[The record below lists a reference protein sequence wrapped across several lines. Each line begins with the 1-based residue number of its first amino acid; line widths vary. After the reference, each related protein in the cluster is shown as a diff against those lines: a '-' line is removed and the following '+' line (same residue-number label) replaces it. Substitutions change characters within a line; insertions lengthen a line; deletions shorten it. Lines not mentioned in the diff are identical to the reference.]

1 MGRSTGRMNHF
12 QAMFRNL
19 IKKIFSAG
27 RRGQVDYSSKNVL
40 VVDDGEVER
49 KFVSHSL
56 ERLGFKVVTVE
67 DGFIALDV
75 IKKQPVD
82 LVILDFYMP
91 KMNGKAICSALKADP
106 QTRNIP
112 VIFLTGSA
120 SPKDIIDC
128 YEVGAEYFLTKP
140 ISSNQL
146 VKQVESIF
154 SELQADVD
162 PVL

>member
-1 MGRSTGRMNHF
+1 MF
-12 QAMFRNL
+12 QAL

-27 RRGQVDYSSKNVL
+27 KRARTDFASKNIL

-49 KFVSHSL
+49 KFISHAL
-56 ERLGFKVVTVE
+56 EKLGFNVIAVE
-67 DGFIALDV
+67 DGFVALDV
-75 IKKQPVD
+75 IKKQPMD
-82 LVILDFYMP
+82 LIILDFYMP

-106 QTRNIP
+106 QSKDIP

-140 ISSNQL
+140 ISANQL
-146 VKQVESIF
+146 TKQVEAIF
-154 SELQADVD
+154 SELQSEVEPA
-162 PVL
+162 

>member
-1 MGRSTGRMNHF
+1 
-12 QAMFRNL
+12 MFRNL
-19 IKKIFSAG
+19 IKKIFSA
-27 RRGQVDYSSKNVL
+27 RKRDQADYSSKNIL

-56 ERLGFKVVTVE
+56 ERLGFKVITAE
-67 DGFIALDV
+67 DGFIALDIV
-75 IKKQPVD
+75 KRLPID
-82 LVILDFYMP
+82 LIILDFYMP
-91 KMNGKAICSALKADP
+91 KMNGRTICTTLKADP
-106 QTRNIP
+106 QTKNIP

-146 VKQVESIF
+146 TKQVESIF
-154 SELQADVD
+154 CELQADVD
-162 PVL
+162 PAL

>member
-1 MGRSTGRMNHF
+1 ML
-12 QAMFRNL
+12 QNL

-27 RRGQVDYSSKNVL
+27 KRGQADFAGKNIL

-49 KFVSHSL
+49 KFVSHAL
-56 ERLGFKVVTVE
+56 EKLGFNVMAVE
-67 DGFIALDV
+67 DGFIALDI

-82 LVILDFYMP
+82 LIILDFYMP

-106 QTRNIP
+106 KSKDIP

-128 YEVGAEYFLTKP
+128 YDVGAEYFLTKP
-140 ISSNQL
+140 ISANQL
-146 VKQVESIF
+146 TKQVQSIF
-154 SELQADVD
+154 NELQPEIEPA
-162 PVL
+162 